1 LQTQTD
7 VANTLAQGGAPPN
20 GRSWGQGNGTLVEH
34 GAAAAAMDVD
44 SSSIVLH
51 EDKKYYP
58 DAADVFAG
66 AETVVL
72 DEDAQPI
79 EEPLIAP
86 VRTKTFSKLETEA
99 PETNYSAEF
108 LAALMESPPL
118 IRSVAIVGHLHH
130 GKTLLTDALIG
141 QSRAT
146 PPDPQ
151 RSVS

>member
-1 LQTQTD
+1 MDESLYDEFGNYIGPELPDSEDDSEESEEEEEDDIEPEDVTALVSMFALQRLP
-7 VANTLAQGGAPPN
+7 VHACSAMRANLPGGAPPN

-34 GAAAAAMDVD
+34 GTAAAMDVD

-86 VRTKTFSKLETEA
+86 
-99 PETNYSAEF
+99 
-108 LAALMESPPL
+108 
-118 IRSVAIVGHLHH
+118 
-130 GKTLLTDALIG
+130 
-141 QSRAT
+141 
-146 PPDPQ
+146 
-151 RSVS
+151 